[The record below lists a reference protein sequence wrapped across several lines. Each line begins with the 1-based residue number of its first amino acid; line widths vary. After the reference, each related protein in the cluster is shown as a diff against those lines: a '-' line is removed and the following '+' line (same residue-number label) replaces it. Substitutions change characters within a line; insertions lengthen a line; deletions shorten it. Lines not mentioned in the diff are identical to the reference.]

1 MIQRLQTLYLLIV
14 FILCVVSL
22 FSTIGGYNMG
32 GESIAVF
39 SNFSFNTFDN
49 AFNNVHAYGPWALGI
64 VQIAVAL
71 ISLYTILMFNK
82 RILQMRLTTF
92 NIILL
97 CGYLVAY
104 TFFAWIYQLK
114 LEEVAPAGELKVSF
128 QVRLTAIYPLVSVIL
143 CVLAFKGIRK
153 DEKLVRSLERIR

>member
-1 MIQRLQTLYLLIV
+1 
-14 FILCVVSL
+14 
-22 FSTIGGYNMG
+22 
-32 GESIAVF
+32 
-39 SNFSFNTFDN
+39 
-49 AFNNVHAYGPWALGI
+49 
-64 VQIAVAL
+64 
-71 ISLYTILMFNK
+71 
-82 RILQMRLTTF
+82 MRLTTF

-104 TFFAWIYQLK
+104 AFFAWIYQLK